1 MANVT
6 LLKGSAGF
14 DTSPAP
20 DSLAMVHFENITL
33 DSLSAMSTDSS
44 IQGNFSN
51 VTGKLAKTAD
61 CREDEMLWMRYVF
74 NVMICLPIAGV
85 GIVANVVSFVVLQR
99 QKPRMTTT
107 VLLQGL
113 ALADTAVLLAMTLL
127 YFLRYISICSDVMHE
142 YLESYAYR
150 NIFRWVYP
158 LVYFFRMT
166 STWLTVL
173 LTVDRYIAVCHPLR
187 AQNMCTLA
195 VAKRNMGVL
204 LVAAFVCSF
213 PRFFEYHMKSGDF
226 KPTALLANEGY
237 AIGYGIV
244 TFFVLMYLLPMTL
257 LVILNSRLL
266 CALYSASAYRMALPQ
281 VNAQTKA
288 NNRSITVVVVTI
300 VLMCVISD
308 TTGMVSHILI
318 AVKVCFGISQSA
330 ETFRRYLSNVRNVII
345 TISST
350 GNFFVYCLCSRNFRL
365 ALHKTFSCR
374 KIVKSIKK
382 RSSTCARR
390 ASFEQD
396 GEKNGHF
403 NIKQVYFP

>member
-1 MANVT
+1 M
-6 LLKGSAGF
+6 L
-14 DTSPAP
+14 
-20 DSLAMVHFENITL
+20 
-33 DSLSAMSTDSS
+33 TDSS
-44 IQGNFSN
+44 IQDHFSN

-244 TFFVLMYLLPMTL
+244 TFFVLMFLLPMTL

-266 CALYSASAYRMALPQ
+266 CALYSA
-281 VNAQTKA
+281 KA
-288 NNRSITVVVVTI
+288 NDRSITVVVVTI

-308 TTGMVSHILI
+308 TTGMVSHILF
-318 AVKVCFGISQSA
+318 ALKVCFGISQSV
-330 ETFRRYLSNVRNVII
+330 EIFRRYLSNVRNVII

-365 ALHKTFSCR
+365 ALHKTFSCN
-374 KIVKSIKK
+374 KVSFIEE
-382 RSSTCARR
+382 RR
-390 ASFEQD
+390 TRYTEETLCGLD
-396 GEKNGHF
+396 GEKIDSF
-403 NIKQVYFP
+403 KIKKVHLPLIA